1 MERLTWCEHL
11 LGKLPA
17 RSDLAELFSPL
28 STLFYNTIT
37 SASAQVVALEV
48 EKYPVQDHDQAAIS
62 PEDKCQD
69 QSPAPAP
76 DQALVPALAEADQ
89 GMRFEQMSYTF
100 STISALG
107 LESILPLLASTSFD
121 AEILRGAKARPS
133 QPTRALSTLI

>member
-69 QSPAPAP
+69 QSLAPAP

-89 GMRFEQMSYTF
+89 GTRFEKMSYSF
-100 STISALG
+100 SLDCNNFRAGFGVQIV
-107 LESILPLLASTSFD
+107 
-121 AEILRGAKARPS
+121 PS
-133 QPTRALSTLI
+133 SQAHLSMQKS